1 MNFCTAMTVIL
12 LALQET
18 QSGTAG
24 SSAQPAPAANA
35 PAAAAAATPAATSA
49 TAQTWSLKYQFHQGQ
64 QLRYQSRQQMTLE
77 AQVGENHRLDV
88 SQVRQVRRYTV
99 TDTTGDLTKL
109 SMQFEDVWMQRQVD
123 QEPAVEFRSSMK
135 AGEVPEVFKN
145 VAHSLRGAAPVF
157 RVTGTGRSI
166 APAVDTAKD
175 SKTLTSPVDPAT
187 ESADASA
194 PAAAATS
201 RNTASDPG
209 SFLMLLPD
217 APIAIG
223 GTWKEEFRVQVRG
236 GENLQLP
243 VQILRT
249 YRLESIENGIAKV
262 TFRSSVR
269 TPLQGTVI
277 RSQLIQATPSGSF
290 LLDISRGLMLQREFR
305 WNETVIGALGPESIL
320 SSHGTQT
327 DELLQLAAEP
337 AAN

>member
-1 MNFCTAMTVIL
+1 MNFCTALTVIL
-12 LALQET
+12 LALQEA
-18 QSGTAG
+18 QSNAAG
-24 SSAQPAPAANA
+24 ATSQSAPAVTATV
-35 PAAAAAATPAATSA
+35 AAA
-49 TAQTWSLKYQFHQGQ
+49 AQTWSLKYQFHQGQ

-77 AQVGENHRLDV
+77 AQVGENHRVDV
-88 SQVRQVRRYTV
+88 SQVRQVRRYSV
-99 TDTTGDLTKL
+99 SDTNGDLTKL

-157 RVTGTGRSI
+157 RVTGTGRSV
-166 APAVDTAKD
+166 ASAVGTAKD
-175 SKTLTSPVDPAT
+175 LKSLASPVDPAAD
-187 ESADASA
+187 SADSDASTTVVTA
-194 PAAAATS
+194 RDA
-201 RNTASDPG
+201 ASDPG

-217 APIAIG
+217 APVCIG
-223 GTWKEEFRVQVRG
+223 GTWKEEFQVQVRG

-249 YRLESIENGIAKV
+249 YRLENVENGIARV

-269 TPLQGTVI
+269 TPLRGTVI

-290 LLDISRGLMLQREFR
+290 LLDISRGLMVQREFR

-327 DELLQLAAEP
+327 DELLQAAAEP

>member
-1 MNFCTAMTVIL
+1 MNFCTALTVIL
-12 LALQET
+12 LALQEAP
-18 QSGTAG
+18 SG
-24 SSAQPAPAANA
+24 SVEAPAQATT
-35 PAAAAAATPAATSA
+35 AATATGTSA
-49 TAQTWSLKYQFHQGQ
+49 AAQTWPLKYQFHQGE

-99 TDTTGDLTKL
+99 SDTNGDQTKL

-123 QEPAVEFRSSMK
+123 REPAVEFRSTMK

-157 RVTGTGRSI
+157 RVTSTGRSV
-166 APAVDTAKD
+166 ATAVDATKD
-175 SKTLTSPVDPAT
+175 QKTLASPV
-187 ESADASA
+187 E
-194 PAAAATS
+194 PAAEPTGSSASTTAVTA
-201 RNTASDPG
+201 RDAASDPG

-217 APIAIG
+217 APISIG
-223 GTWKEEFRVQVRG
+223 GTWKEEFQVQVRG

-249 YRLESIENGIAKV
+249 YRLETVEDGIAKV

-269 TPLQGTVI
+269 TPLRGTVI

-290 LLDISRGLMLQREFR
+290 LLDINRGRMLQREFR

-327 DELLQLAAEP
+327 DELLQSAAEP

>member
-1 MNFCTAMTVIL
+1 MNFCTALTVIL
-12 LALQET
+12 LALQEA
-18 QSGTAG
+18 QSNAAG
-24 SSAQPAPAANA
+24 ATSQPAPAV
-35 PAAAAAATPAATSA
+35 TATSA
-49 TAQTWSLKYQFHQGQ
+49 AAAQTWSLKYQFHQGQ

-77 AQVGENHRLDV
+77 AQVGENHRVDV
-88 SQVRQVRRYTV
+88 SQVRQVRRYSV
-99 TDTTGDLTKL
+99 SDTNGDLTKL

-157 RVTGTGRSI
+157 RVTGSGRSV
-166 APAVDTAKD
+166 AAASDMAKD
-175 SKTLTSPVDPAT
+175 SKTLPSPVAPVAD
-187 ESADASA
+187 SADSN
-194 PAAAATS
+194 ATTATVTT
-201 RNTASDPG
+201 RDAASDPG

-217 APIAIG
+217 VPVCIG
-223 GTWKEEFRVQVRG
+223 GTWKEEFQVQVRG

-249 YRLESIENGIAKV
+249 YRLENVENGIARI

-269 TPLQGTVI
+269 TPLRGTVI

-290 LLDISRGLMLQREFR
+290 LLDISRGLMMQREFR

>member
-1 MNFCTAMTVIL
+1 MNFCTALTVIL
-12 LALQET
+12 LALQEA
-18 QSGTAG
+18 QSNAAG
-24 SSAQPAPAANA
+24 ATSQPAPAVTATS
-35 PAAAAAATPAATSA
+35 AAAAAA
-49 TAQTWSLKYQFHQGQ
+49 AQTWSLKYQFHQGQ

-77 AQVGENHRLDV
+77 AQVGENHRVDV
-88 SQVRQVRRYTV
+88 SQVRQVRRYSV
-99 TDTTGDLTKL
+99 SDTNGDLTKL

-157 RVTGTGRSI
+157 RVTGTGRSV
-166 APAVDTAKD
+166 ASAVDTAKD
-175 SKTLTSPVDPAT
+175 LKSLASPV
-187 ESADASA
+187 A
-194 PAAAATS
+194 PAADSADSDASTTAVTA
-201 RNTASDPG
+201 RDAASDPG

-217 APIAIG
+217 APVCIG
-223 GTWKEEFRVQVRG
+223 GTWKEEFQVQVRG

-249 YRLESIENGIAKV
+249 YRLENVENGIARV

-269 TPLQGTVI
+269 TPLRGTVI

-290 LLDISRGLMLQREFR
+290 LLDISRGLMVQREFR

-327 DELLQLAAEP
+327 DELLQAAAEP